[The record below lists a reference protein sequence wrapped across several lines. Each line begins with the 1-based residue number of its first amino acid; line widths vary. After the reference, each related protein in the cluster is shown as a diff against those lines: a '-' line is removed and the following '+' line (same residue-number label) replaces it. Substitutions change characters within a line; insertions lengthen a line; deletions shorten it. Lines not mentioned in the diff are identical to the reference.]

1 MGFMKSIR
9 PTRIIYHGGL
19 HFAGACKLS
28 PEWNGCNDGSEY
40 CVSGEGPGSRMT
52 KTGDGLRLDFHLN
65 HYFDEVV
72 MLYDGKKINASS
84 EGVLNHLQYRRQY
97 QAASQTALALH
108 GEYTTSHFFPVYEA
122 LERRGL
128 VMPIELPERDPE
140 PSTPTSNW
148 LKFDEYYSAVMNDM
162 VGRNGRTH
170 KESIAVTNDKDDGR
184 SDRISN
190 LRPLRRISPQ
200 VATQNHTLQTTRPNE
215 KESNTTCD
223 DDLGLP
229 ILPAFSKD
237 KSDLFLASMIEREA
251 DSWNLHITTFMLCHK
266 ISKPGS
272 YYPPSRRIRNDTETL
287 TTWAQA
293 ILAFNNTRYEDGV
306 RMSPPR
312 YTCKI
317 TASASHT
324 AYTVQGEV

>member
-19 HFAGACKLS
+19 HFAGACKL
-28 PEWNGCNDGSEY
+28 PPKWNGCNDGSEY
-40 CVSGEGPGSRMT
+40 CISGERPFARAVWVENT
-52 KTGDGLRLDFHLN
+52 WVDFHLN
-65 HYFDEVV
+65 HYLDEVV
-72 MLYDGKKINASS
+72 MLHDAKKINASS

-108 GEYTTSHFFPVYEA
+108 GEYTTSHFSPVYEA

-128 VMPIELPERDPE
+128 VMPIELPERDAQR
-140 PSTPTSNW
+140 STPTSNW
-148 LKFDEYYSAVMNDM
+148 LKFDEYYSAVMNDV

-184 SDRISN
+184 SDRNSN

-200 VATQNHTLQTTRPNE
+200 VATQNRTLQTTRSGE
-215 KESNTTCD
+215 KGFNTTYGD
-223 DDLGLP
+223 DSGLS

-251 DSWNLHITTFMLCHK
+251 DSWNLHITTFLLCHK

-293 ILAFNNTRYEDGV
+293 ILAFNITRYEDGV